1 VITLDF
7 TLNKEQEKFRNNV
20 QRFCETEVKPLAKR
34 IEEEGQVPGE
44 LIRKMAKLG
53 LFGLPFDKK
62 HGGSGR
68 GFLLANIALE
78 ELARASGGVSL
89 CVAINYLTSIPIDL
103 YGTEEQKVRFITS
116 LARGEAIGS
125 MAFTEAATGADFGAI
140 TTRAELKENEYIVN
154 GSKRFITASEM
165 DGPIVFFA
173 RDGER
178 VSAFIGQ
185 KNTTGYKV
193 PEPWK
198 KLGLRG
204 ISLTDIHFENYL
216 VPAANLLGTSGNG
229 ANILRDTIAVG
240 KLDTSAIMLGCAQ
253 AALDEAVKYAKRR
266 KVRGKPIAGFQTIQ
280 CLLSEMAVSIEA
292 ARLMVYRLAT
302 YVDLKKDVR
311 VESAMTK
318 MFVTEIASEVA
329 RKSMKVH
336 GAYGYVTDLPIE
348 RIVRDIHAGEIIEG
362 SNEIQRVIVAA
373 DLLK

>member
-1 VITLDF
+1 VIILDF
-7 TLNKEQEKFRNNV
+7 TLSKEQEKFKDTV
-20 QRFCETEVKPLAKR
+20 QQFCKTEVKPLAKR
-34 IEEEGQVPGE
+34 IDEEGLVPGE
-44 LIRKMAKLG
+44 LIGKMAQLG
-53 LFGLPFDKK
+53 LFGLPFDSKY
-62 HGGSGR
+62 GGNGS

-78 ELARASGGVSL
+78 ELARVSGGVSL
-89 CVAINYLTSIPIDL
+89 LVGINYLTSIPIDL
-103 YGTEEQKVRFITS
+103 HGNEEQKVRYITP
-116 LARGEAIGS
+116 LARGEAVGS
-125 MAFTEAATGADFGAI
+125 MAFTEAATGSDFGAI
-140 TTRAELKENEYIVN
+140 TTRAVLKGNEYIVN

-173 RDGER
+173 RDGEK

-185 KNTTGYKV
+185 KNTTGYKA

-204 ISLTDIHFENYL
+204 ISLTDIHFEDYR
-216 VPAANLLGTSGNG
+216 VPEANLLGESGNG

-240 KLDTSAIMLGCAQ
+240 KLDTSAIILGCAQ
-253 AALDEAVKYAKRR
+253 AALDEAVKYAKSR
-266 KVRGKPIAGFQTIQ
+266 KVRGKPIGNFQTIQ
-280 CLLSEMAVSIEA
+280 SLLSEMAISVEA
-292 ARLMVYRLAT
+292 ARLMVYRLAS
-302 YVDLKKDVR
+302 YVDLKRDVR
-311 VESAMTK
+311 VESAMVK
-318 MFVTEIASEVA
+318 MFVTEVASEIA

>member
-1 VITLDF
+1 MDF
-7 TLNKEQEKFRNNV
+7 TLNEEQGKFRNSV
-20 QRFCETEVKPLAKR
+20 RQFCDTEVKPLAKR
-34 IEEEGQVPGE
+34 IDEEGLVPGE
-44 LIRKMAKLG
+44 LTDKIAQFR

-62 HGGSGR
+62 YGGNGS

-78 ELARASGGVSL
+78 ELARASGGASL
-89 CVAINYLTSIPIDL
+89 LVGINYLTGIPIDL
-103 YGTEEQKVRFITS
+103 YGSEEQKIQFITP
-116 LARGEAIGS
+116 LARGEAVGS
-125 MAFTEAATGADFGAI
+125 MAFTEAATGSDFGAI
-140 TTRAELKENEYIVN
+140 TTRAIPKDNEYIIN

-173 RDGER
+173 RDGEKI
-178 VSAFIGQ
+178 SAFIGQ
-185 KNTTGYKV
+185 KNATGYKV

-204 ISLTDIHFENYL
+204 ISLTDIHFKDYR
-216 VPAANLLGTSGNG
+216 VPVADLLGESGNG

-240 KLDTSAIMLGCAQ
+240 KLDTSAIILGCAQ
-253 AALDEAVKYAKRR
+253 AALDEAIKYAKSR
-266 KVRGKPIAGFQTIQ
+266 KVRGKPIGDFQTIQ
-280 CLLSEMAVSIEA
+280 SLLSEMVASLEA

-302 YVDLKKDVR
+302 YVDLKMDVR
-311 VESAMTK
+311 VESAMVK
-318 MFVTEIASEVA
+318 MFVTEVANEIA

>member
-1 VITLDF
+1 MDF
-7 TLNKEQEKFRNNV
+7 TFNKEQEQFRNTV
-20 QRFCETEVKPLAKR
+20 RQFCQAEVKPPAKR
-34 IEEEGQVPGE
+34 IEEEGRVPGD
-44 LIRKMAKLG
+44 LIGKMAQLG
-53 LFGLPFDKK
+53 LFGLPFDEKY
-62 HGGSGR
+62 GGNGR

-89 CVAINYLTSIPIDL
+89 LVAINYLASIPIDL
-103 YGTEEQKVRFITS
+103 YGTEEQKVRFITP
-116 LARGEAIGS
+116 LARGEAVGS

-140 TTRAELKENEYIVN
+140 TTRAVLKGNEYIVN

-173 RDGER
+173 RDGEKI
-178 VSAFIGQ
+178 SAFIGQ
-185 KNTTGYKV
+185 KNTAGYKV

-204 ISLTDIHFENYL
+204 ISLTDIHFKNYR
-216 VPAANLLGTSGNG
+216 VPEANLLGASGNG

-253 AALDEAVKYAKRR
+253 AALDEAIKYAKSR

-292 ARLMVYRLAT
+292 ARLMVYRLAS
-302 YVDLKKDVR
+302 YVDLKRDVR
-311 VESAMTK
+311 VESAMAK
-318 MFVTEIASEVA
+318 MFVTEIASEIA

-348 RIVRDIHAGEIIEG
+348 RIVRDIHAGELIEG